1 MKCIKN
7 IENNM
12 YKVDNFGMLVLN
24 IFALGIVFSIAMF
37 LLIQFAKW
45 DFSYTSLRML
55 LIAAVISF
63 TICKVNNTY
72 IGE

>member
-1 MKCIKN
+1 M
-7 IENNM
+7 E
-12 YKVDNFGMLVLN
+12 KVDNFGMFALN
-24 IFALGIVFSIAMF
+24 IFALVIVFPIGMF

-63 TICKVNNTY
+63 TICKINNTY
-72 IGE
+72 TGE